1 MPTEDTE
8 TRLSTTADVK
18 IREAVLA
25 DYDQIAALGA
35 RNGLDTSGRQEWEHL
50 WVDNPVFKNFSHWPI
65 GWVAEREGRVVG
77 YFGNIPVGY
86 FFKGREM
93 FGASLYSTSMDPP
106 YRGHAIL
113 LIKRFLTWSHGIEF
127 MVCTTANASSSRLI
141 ERSRAPHVP
150 TGDWGNSVFW
160 ITNYRGFLACALER
174 QGWPKFLAYPAA
186 AALRARDRL
195 TRSPSWMRQT
205 CELKT
210 CSDFDERFDVF
221 WEDLKRAYPNR
232 LLANRSRQVL
242 QWHFKYALEQKRVWI
257 LTVGDESRIQAYAI
271 FFRHDNREINLKRV
285 RLIDFQVLSGDTQ
298 LLRPMLAWALRK
310 CRNEG
315 IHMMEAYGFRPDKQ
329 SVIDSLAPY
338 RRRLPSWFYFYKTW
352 DKNLGEQL
360 KDPEVWDPSHFD
372 GDSSL

>member
-1 MPTEDTE
+1 MPTVDTG
-8 TRLSTTADVK
+8 TRLPTNADVK

-35 RNGLDTSGRQEWEHL
+35 RNGLDTAARPAWEHL
-50 WVDNPVFKNFSHWPI
+50 WVDNPVFKKFAHWPI
-65 GWVAEREGRVVG
+65 GWVAERDGIVVG
-77 YFGNIPVGY
+77 YFGNIPVSY
-86 FFKGREM
+86 FFKGREIL
-93 FGASLYSTSMDPP
+93 GASLYSTSMDPP

-150 TGDWGNSVFW
+150 TGDWSNSVFW
-160 ITNYRGFLACALER
+160 ITNYRGFVALALER
-174 QGWPKFLAYPAA
+174 KGWPKFLAYPAA

-195 TRSPSWMRQT
+195 TKSPSWTHQT
-205 CELKT
+205 GELKT
-210 CSDFDERFDVF
+210 CSGFDDRFDAF
-221 WEDLKRAYPNR
+221 WEDLKRVYPNR

-242 QWHFKYALEQKRVWI
+242 QWHFKYALEQERVWI
-257 LTVGDESRIQAYAI
+257 LTVSDASRILAYAI

-285 RLIDFQVLSGDTQ
+285 RLIDFQVLTGDTQ
-298 LLRPMLAWALRK
+298 LLRPMLAWALRR
-310 CRNEG
+310 CRDEG

-329 SVIDSLAPY
+329 LVIDSLAPY

-352 DKNLGEQL
+352 DKELGEQL